1 LSGPSGEAGFRFLFD
16 EHVNVPAM
24 KQLQGRGIDVV
35 HVGDVGLAR
44 AKDETIFDWARR
56 ENRIIVT
63 RNYQDFAPLVEQ
75 AARQRLRFPG
85 VLFLAQS
92 LPQSDIGAH
101 ARALERARAA
111 GANPLE
117 STLGWLH

>member
-1 LSGPSGEAGFRFLFD
+1 
-16 EHVNVPAM
+16 
-24 KQLQGRGIDVV
+24 
-35 HVGDVGLAR
+35 
-44 AKDETIFDWARR
+44 
-56 ENRIIVT
+56 VT

-101 ARALERARAA
+101 VRALESWLERARAA